1 MRKKRGENREII
13 GIKRSQFKFSGN
25 SGKRNLRQS
34 GLCVSGRTSAE
45 EEAKKKAEAEA
56 KKKAEEEAKKKAEAE
71 AKKKAEAEGH
81 ELEVFQSNYEGGLID
96 KIQEAYYTGVEGIII
111 NPGAFTHYSYALRDA
126 LASVEIPKI
135 EVHISNVH
143 KREEFR
149 HVSVTAP
156 VCTGQVV
163 GLGLKGYELA
173 MDYLTEKK

>member
-1 MRKKRGENREII
+1 MKLLVLNGPNLNFLGIREK
-13 GIKRSQFKFSGN
+13 GIYGN
-25 SGKRNLRQS
+25 QDYAYL
-34 GLCVSGRTSAE
+34 AE
-45 EEAKKKAEAEA
+45 RLQKKA
-56 KKKAEEEAKKKAEAE
+56 K
-71 AKKKAEAEGH
+71 AEGH

-96 KIQEAYYTGVEGIII
+96 KIQEAYHTGVEGIII